1 MGVSPI
7 NNRAFKITTKTGD
20 IAQIGDPTKPTFSP
34 EVALSRWSGECKLKL
49 PKWMQTI
56 ILEDVNTAISNRIAT
71 MEMIQNAQRNH

>member
-1 MGVSPI
+1 MTDVKVKVLADFGSESKL
-7 NNRAFKITTKTGD
+7 RKKWMRTWET
-20 IAQIGDPTKPTFSP
+20 
-34 EVALSRWSGECKLKL
+34 LGERILKL